1 MTQWFL
7 WLLLEA
13 SVGWILDG
21 QPYTYNT
28 FLNSLDLFSL
38 LYFASF
44 YVSPFARPKFHF
56 WLLIENFLPFILASV
71 AGYSLHLG
79 NHEVVRMAWKRFLHN
94 VCQGVLTIST
104 ICKLQSLIRF

>member
-1 MTQWFL
+1 MVFM
-7 WLLLEA
+7 A
-13 SVGWILDG
+13 VAGSKCGMDMDG
-21 QPYTYNT
+21 QPYAYNT
-28 FLNSLDLFSL
+28 FRNSLDLFSL

-79 NHEVVRMAWKRFLHN
+79 KHEDGLEKIPSRCLPRSINNLN
-94 VCQGVLTIST
+94 N
-104 ICKLQSLIRF
+104 LQTSVFN